1 LATLVGGCALE
12 RFVHLAKMFTLIFLA
27 MGIAL
32 SLVGIMPLGTGDVS
46 GEGRG
51 EKKRWHES
59 QRYMEEVGEPLF
71 ASCYLLAAI
80 PSPKRAYPQHFLPC
94 GLPAGKLTKFRLTL
108 SETKAKLCRTF
119 RLPSHR
125 DATLPEFPMSDT
137 ATLPTQT
144 VADSRFFDA
153 LKRYWGYDA
162 FRPRQEEIVRALA
175 SGRDVCVVMPTGGGK
190 SLCYQLPAVLQEG
203 RTAVVISPLIALMQ
217 DQVAQLRQM
226 GIPAVFLNS
235 AVLESDRRE
244 LKQKAIAG
252 EYRLIY
258 VSPERALMDGT
269 AEWLRQV
276 PLSFFAIDEAH
287 CISQWGHDFRPEY
300 RQLGKLRALFPDHP
314 IAAFTASATRQV
326 RHDIVDQLH
335 LRDPLKSVSSFRREN
350 LRYFVRQCKGS
361 MQDDCVAE
369 AVKKVKDGNVIVYTP
384 TVARVGEVI
393 DLLEE
398 NGTAAVGYHG
408 QMDSA
413 TRRENQEKWMSEEA
427 RVLVGTV
434 AFGLGINKPNV
445 RAVVRLGLPESI
457 EQLYQETGRAGR
469 DGLAADCYIF
479 WEKKDNGLRA
489 FFINQIGDSQEKD
502 RAWQR
507 YHHIQQFVGAQK
519 CRQKEICNHFGEA
532 TKWDR
537 CEVCDICAGTPKW
550 LAGIN
555 QTTSKTSR
563 PIQNPNRILEASEY
577 ELNPAVQVNEEL
589 REFLREWRR
598 NTARQKMIA
607 AFIVL
612 HDTTLDAICQAQ
624 PRTIAELRQI
634 SGMGEKKCELYGEE
648 ILDALRRFS
657 NGERATKEWHAKPSS
672 PSQETLELLE
682 QGRTFEEI
690 AQLRGRKISSVVAL
704 VADLVEKG
712 ETLFR
717 PDWVD
722 PIHQEHIREACVRLG
737 MELLK
742 PIKDAVSGEITYE
755 DIRLVVAHARHQKL
769 SQKSAAG

>member
-1 LATLVGGCALE
+1 
-12 RFVHLAKMFTLIFLA
+12 
-27 MGIAL
+27 
-32 SLVGIMPLGTGDVS
+32 
-46 GEGRG
+46 
-51 EKKRWHES
+51 
-59 QRYMEEVGEPLF
+59 
-71 ASCYLLAAI
+71 
-80 PSPKRAYPQHFLPC
+80 
-94 GLPAGKLTKFRLTL
+94 
-108 SETKAKLCRTF
+108 
-119 RLPSHR
+119 
-125 DATLPEFPMSDT
+125 MSDT
-137 ATLPTQT
+137 LTLPNPTA
-144 VADSRFFDA
+144 ADCRFFDA

-190 SLCYQLPAVLQEG
+190 SLCYQLPAVLQEN

-235 AVLESDRRE
+235 AVVESDRRE

-252 EYRLIY
+252 EYRLMY

-269 AEWLRQV
+269 ADWLRQV

-361 MQDDCVAE
+361 MQDDCVVE

-398 NGTAAVGYHG
+398 NGIAAVGYHG
-408 QMDSA
+408 QMDASA
-413 TRRENQEKWMSEEA
+413 RRENQEKWMSEEA

-469 DGLAADCYIF
+469 DGLPADCYIF
-479 WEKKDNGLRA
+479 WEKKDNSLHA
-489 FFINQIGDSQEKD
+489 FFINRIGDSQEKD
-502 RAWQR
+502 RAWDR
-507 YHHIQQFVGAQK
+507 YHQIQGFVGAQK
-519 CRQKEICNHFGEA
+519 CRQKEICNHFGEV
-532 TKWDR
+532 TKWER

-550 LAGIN
+550 LSGIN
-555 QTTSKTSR
+555 QNSSRTSR
-563 PIQNPNRILEASEY
+563 PIQNPNRVLEASEY
-577 ELNPAVQVNEEL
+577 ELNPTVQVNEEL

-598 NTARQKMIA
+598 NTAREKMIA

-612 HDTTLDAICQAQ
+612 HDTTLDAICHAQ
-624 PRTIAELRQI
+624 PRSIADLRQI

-657 NGERATKEWHAKPSS
+657 NGERATKEWHAKATS
-672 PSQETLELLE
+672 PSQETLDLLN

-690 AQLRGRKISSVVAL
+690 AQLRGRKVSSVVAL
-704 VADLVEKG
+704 VADLIEKG
-712 ETLFR
+712 ETPFR
-717 PDWVD
+717 PDWVH
-722 PIHQEHIREACVRLG
+722 PIHQQHILEAGARLG
-737 MELLK
+737 LDLLK
-742 PIKDAVSGEITYE
+742 PIKEAVPEQISYE
-755 DIRLVVAHARHQKL
+755 DIRLVVAHARRQKQ
-769 SQKSAAG
+769 SQISAA

>member
-1 LATLVGGCALE
+1 
-12 RFVHLAKMFTLIFLA
+12 
-27 MGIAL
+27 
-32 SLVGIMPLGTGDVS
+32 
-46 GEGRG
+46 
-51 EKKRWHES
+51 
-59 QRYMEEVGEPLF
+59 
-71 ASCYLLAAI
+71 
-80 PSPKRAYPQHFLPC
+80 
-94 GLPAGKLTKFRLTL
+94 
-108 SETKAKLCRTF
+108 
-119 RLPSHR
+119 
-125 DATLPEFPMSDT
+125 MSVT
-137 ATLPTQT
+137 ATLSRPPIP
-144 VADSRFFDA
+144 DSRFFDA

-235 AVLESDRRE
+235 AVLESERRE

-252 EYRLIY
+252 EYRLMY
-258 VSPERALMDGT
+258 VSPERAVMDGT
-269 AEWLRQV
+269 ADWLRQV

-300 RQLGKLRALFPDHP
+300 RQLGRLRALFPDHP
-314 IAAFTASATRQV
+314 IAAFTASATQQV

-350 LRYFVRQCKGS
+350 LRYFVRECKGS
-361 MQDDCVAE
+361 MQDDCVVQ

-398 NGTAAVGYHG
+398 NGIAAVGYHG
-408 QMDSA
+408 QMDASA
-413 TRRENQEKWMSEEA
+413 RRENQEKWMSEEA
-427 RVLVGTV
+427 SVLVGTI

-469 DGLAADCYIF
+469 DGLPADCYIF
-479 WEKKDNGLRA
+479 WEKKDNSLRA
-489 FFINQIGDSQEKD
+489 FFINQITGSQEKD
-502 RAWQR
+502 RAWDR
-507 YHHIQQFVGAQK
+507 YHQIQEFVGARK
-519 CRQKEICNHFGEA
+519 CRQKEICNHFGEV
-532 TKWDR
+532 TKWNR
-537 CEVCDICAGTPKW
+537 CEVCDVCAGTPKW

-555 QTTSKTSR
+555 QNSPGTYQPT
-563 PIQNPNRILEASEY
+563 QNPSRVLESSQY
-577 ELNPAVQVNEEL
+577 QLNPTVRVNEEL

-598 NTARQKMIA
+598 NAARQKMIA

-624 PRTIAELRQI
+624 PRYLSELRQI
-634 SGMGEKKCELYGEE
+634 TGMGEKKCELYGEE
-648 ILDALRRFS
+648 ILDALRRFAE
-657 NGERATKEWHAKPSS
+657 GERATKEWHAKASS
-672 PSQETLELLE
+672 PSQETLELLN

-690 AQLRGRKISSVVAL
+690 AQLRGRKISTVVSL
-704 VADLVEKG
+704 IADLVEKG
-712 ETLFR
+712 ELAFR
-717 PDWVD
+717 PDWVH
-722 PIHQEHIREACVRLG
+722 PIHQQHILEAGARLG
-737 MELLK
+737 LDLLK
-742 PIKDAVSGEITYE
+742 PIKEAVPEQITYE
-755 DIRLVVAHARHQKL
+755 DIRLVVAHARRQKQ
-769 SQKSAAG
+769 SQISAV